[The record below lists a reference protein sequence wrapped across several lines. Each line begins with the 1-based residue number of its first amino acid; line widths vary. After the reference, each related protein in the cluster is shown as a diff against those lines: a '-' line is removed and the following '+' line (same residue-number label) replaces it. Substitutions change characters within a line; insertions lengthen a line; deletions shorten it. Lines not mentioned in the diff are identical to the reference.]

1 MRDVARTS
9 RQTAEAASTTG
20 LEAARAAVEQPTPG
34 TRGAGSGDPL
44 IGDLRR
50 AGLLPLLV
58 LHFTAR
64 EPAYGNQLIDRI
76 ESLTGGA
83 LHVNP
88 NTMYPLLR
96 SLEEQ
101 GFVAGEWEHPE
112 RRSRRFYRATQAGRE
127 ELGRLAAE
135 LAPRL
140 DRIAGSIEAI
150 RAELRGER

>member
-1 MRDVARTS
+1 MHRPS
-9 RQTAEAASTTG
+9 RKAADAASATG

-34 TRGAGSGDPL
+34 SGRGAGSGDPL

-58 LHFTAR
+58 LHFAAR

-96 SLEEQ
+96 SLEGQ
-101 GFVAGEWEHPE
+101 GLVEGEWEHPE
-112 RRSRRFYRATQAGRE
+112 RRSRRFYRVTDAGRE
-127 ELGRLAAE
+127 ELRRLTGE
-135 LAPRL
+135 LGPRL
-140 DRIAGSIEAI
+140 DRIAASIEAI
-150 RAELRGER
+150 RAELQS

>member
-1 MRDVARTS
+1 MARTP
-9 RQTAEAASTTG
+9 RRTAEAASATG

-34 TRGAGSGDPL
+34 AGRGAGSGDPL

-58 LHFTAR
+58 LHFAAR

-76 ESLTGGA
+76 SALTGGA

-96 SLEEQ
+96 SLEAQ
-101 GFVAGEWEHPE
+101 GLVAGEWEHPE
-112 RRSRRFYRATQAGRE
+112 RRSRRFYRVTDAGRDE
-127 ELGRLAAE
+127 LRRLGRE

-140 DRIAGSIEAI
+140 DRIAASIEAI
-150 RAELRGER
+150 RAELRS

>member
-1 MRDVARTS
+1 MLGRVERGSRRT
-9 RQTAEAASTTG
+9 TDAASATG

-34 TRGAGSGDPL
+34 KGAGSGDPL

-58 LHFTAR
+58 LHFASQ

-76 ESLTGGA
+76 EALTGGA

-96 SLEEQ
+96 SLEAR
-101 GFVAGEWEHPE
+101 GLVAGEWEHPE
-112 RRSRRFYRATQAGRE
+112 RRSRRFYRVTDAGRE
-127 ELGRLAAE
+127 ELRRLTRE
-135 LAPRL
+135 LGPRL
-140 DRIAGSIEAI
+140 DRIAASIDAI
-150 RAELRGER
+150 RAELAG